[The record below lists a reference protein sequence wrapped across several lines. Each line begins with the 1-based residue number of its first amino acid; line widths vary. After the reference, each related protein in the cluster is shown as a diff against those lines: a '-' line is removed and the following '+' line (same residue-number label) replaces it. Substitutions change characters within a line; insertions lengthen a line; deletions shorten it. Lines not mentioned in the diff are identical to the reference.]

1 MIRAV
6 CFTILAFY
14 SLAAAGAPPAAS
26 VLLTVCSAT
35 GLGVGEVMNYAKWFI
50 VSMIVTLMIVS
61 FMPWTALLFL

>member
-1 MIRAV
+1 MRTHI
-6 CFTILAFY
+6 
-14 SLAAAGAPPAAS
+14 AGS
-26 VLLTVCSAT
+26 VKDSDT